1 MPLITLTAYDGAILG
16 PIAKFL
22 GWIMNGIYT
31 AMYSLFGIENVG
43 LSILLLTFLI
53 YTCLLPFTYKQQKFS
68 KMNAIMQP
76 EMNAIKEKYKD
87 RKDQASMMAM
97 NEETKQV
104 YEKYGVSASGSCIQM
119 IIQMP
124 ILFALYRVFYNVP
137 AYVTA
142 VKDQF
147 STLVDGIVATDGYAD
162 IMADVVSDYSVVTSS
177 SPDWT
182 ATGDTLKNFLVD
194 VLYKLP
200 STGWSNLSDYFP
212 SLTSEITDTV
222 SHIKNFNYIFSFGN
236 FAGLNISD
244 SPFSIIKNYFPQGGY
259 LYVVLALLIPIC
271 SYVSQMLSI
280 RMTSQQT
287 ASGDG
292 QMDQMAQQM
301 KTMNTIMP
309 LFSLVLC
316 FSVPVGLGIY
326 WVFSAVYRCVQQF
339 VLNRY
344 FEKTDIDTIIEK
356 QRKKA
361 KKKKEKKGISEEK
374 IREAA
379 QIRTRN
385 IEGRA
390 NIKSNSENEKKLE
403 QANAEKSNAK
413 PGSMAAKANMVKE
426 FNERNSHE

>member
-1 MPLITLTAYDGAILG
+1 MPSITLTAYDGAILG

-22 GWIMNGIYT
+22 GWIMNGIYVI
-31 AMYSLFGIENVG
+31 MYNLFGIENVG

-68 KMNAIMQP
+68 KMNAVMQP
-76 EMNAIKEKYKD
+76 ELNAIRDKYKN
-87 RKDQASMMAM
+87 RKDQDSMMAM
-97 NEETKQV
+97 NEETKLV

-119 IIQMP
+119 LIQMP

-162 IMADVVSDYSVVTSS
+162 IMANVVSDYSVVTSS

-182 ATGDTLKNFLVD
+182 TTGDTLKNFIVD

-200 STGWSNLSDYFP
+200 STGWSTLSDYFP
-212 SLTSEITDTV
+212 NLTSEISETIG
-222 SHIKNFNYIFSFGN
+222 HIENFNYIFSVGN

-244 SPFSIIKNYFPQGGY
+244 SPFNIIKNYFPQGGY
-259 LYVVLALLIPIC
+259 LYVILALLIPIC

-280 RMTSQQT
+280 RMASQQT
-287 ASGDG
+287 ASGDA
-292 QMDQMAQQM
+292 QTDQMAQQM

-316 FSVPVGLGIY
+316 FTVPVGLGIY

-339 VLNRY
+339 ILNRY
-344 FEKTDIDTIIEK
+344 FEKTDIDTIVEK
-356 QRKKA
+356 QKAKA

-385 IEGRA
+385 IENRA
-390 NIKSNSENEKKLE
+390 NMKSNSENEEKLE
-403 QANAEKSNAK
+403 QANSKKSNAK
-413 PGSMAAKANMVKE
+413 SGSMAAKANMVKD
-426 FNERNSHE
+426 FNERNSH